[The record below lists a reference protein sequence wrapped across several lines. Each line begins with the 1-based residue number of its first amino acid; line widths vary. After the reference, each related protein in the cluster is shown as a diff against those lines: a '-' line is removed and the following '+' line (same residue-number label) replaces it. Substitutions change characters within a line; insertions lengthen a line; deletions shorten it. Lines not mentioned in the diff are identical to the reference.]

1 MKIDEECYDCLARL
15 VRQASELATKDEALR
30 EKAITEGL
38 DYLEREF
45 SRDKISIE
53 VATPL
58 HRIVREITGNPDP
71 YFRMKRAEIDMAARL
86 YEESRLRTDGDL
98 RDDIIMAVRGN
109 IIDFFRNFEEI
120 TRDLSLQVEFA
131 IDDTRLLEERLE
143 HARDILYLADNTGEV
158 FFDLNLVRRMGQKAS
173 IKYVVKEAPVQNDVT
188 LADLEA
194 FGLTGELP
202 EVISTGTDTPGVLM
216 ALASDEFK
224 SEYTRADLV
233 LAKGMG
239 YWETLSELPPE
250 GKVFHLL
257 KAKCP
262 PVARSLGVPLDSYV
276 ALLR

>member
-1 MKIDEECYDCLARL
+1 MKIDEECYRCLGRL
-15 VRQASELATKDEALR
+15 VRQASELATEDEALR
-30 EKAITEGL
+30 ENAISEGL
-38 DYLEREF
+38 GYLEREF
-45 SRDKISIE
+45 SGDKISIE

-58 HRIVREITGNPDP
+58 HRIVKNVTGNPDP
-71 YFRMKRAEIDMAARL
+71 YFEMKKAEVEMAARL
-86 YEESRLRTDGDL
+86 YEDSRLRTGGGL
-98 RDDIIMAVRGN
+98 KDDIITAVRGN

-120 TRDLSLQVEFA
+120 TRDLSLPVEFA
-131 IDDTRLLEERLE
+131 IDDTSRLEEKLE
-143 HARDILYLADNTGEV
+143 HAETILYLADNTGEV

-173 IKYVVKEAPVQNDVT
+173 IKYVVKESPVQNDVT
-188 LADLEA
+188 LADIEI
-194 FGLTGELP
+194 FGLTGKLG

-216 ALASDEFK
+216 EEASEEFK
-224 SEYTRADLV
+224 SEYARADLI